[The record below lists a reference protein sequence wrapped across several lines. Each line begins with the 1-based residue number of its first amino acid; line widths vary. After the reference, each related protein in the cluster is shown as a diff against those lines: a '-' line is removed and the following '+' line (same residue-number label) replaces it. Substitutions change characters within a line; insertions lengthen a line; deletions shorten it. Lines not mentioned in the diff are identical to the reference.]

1 MDGSTQFGPSNRYGF
16 FPKALRAC
24 DQRTKVC
31 HSTDSKEYE
40 WWIDLKLSK
49 AQLEQYNSYNDMQQE
64 KKELKHKIKEAKDKG
79 ESFIELQK
87 EYDEKF
93 GKQAQKDKLKEAEE
107 KDKESHTK
115 AETEYKSI
123 LGDDNDEDSEV
134 KDTDEKD
141 TEEE

>member
-1 MDGSTQFGPSNRYGF
+1 MRA
-16 FPKALRAC
+16 KALSSFKKNM
-24 DQRTKVC
+24 TK
-31 HSTDSKEYE
+31 
-40 WWIDLKLSK
+40 
-49 AQLEQYNSYNDMQQE
+49 
-64 KKELKHKIKEAKDKG
+64 
-79 ESFIELQK
+79 
-87 EYDEKF
+87 KF

>member
-1 MDGSTQFGPSNRYGF
+1 MSFKKNR
-16 FPKALRAC
+16 
-24 DQRTKVC
+24 T
-31 HSTDSKEYE
+31 
-40 WWIDLKLSK
+40 
-49 AQLEQYNSYNDMQQE
+49 
-64 KKELKHKIKEAKDKG
+64 
-79 ESFIELQK
+79 
-87 EYDEKF
+87 EKF

>member
-1 MDGSTQFGPSNRYGF
+1 MTLSF
-16 FPKALRAC
+16 
-24 DQRTKVC
+24 QR
-31 HSTDSKEYE
+31 HS
-40 WWIDLKLSK
+40 LSSIT
-49 AQLEQYNSYNDMQQE
+49 A
-64 KKELKHKIKEAKDKG
+64 KG

>member
-1 MDGSTQFGPSNRYGF
+1 MLFFSEFTLRIEDCVFEYGEG
-16 FPKALRAC
+16 LRREGEKSLDKREKKYIKC
-24 DQRTKVC
+24 
-31 HSTDSKEYE
+31 
-40 WWIDLKLSK
+40 IDKYMS
-49 AQLEQYNSYNDMQQE
+49 NSYNDMQKE

>member
-1 MDGSTQFGPSNRYGF
+1 
-16 FPKALRAC
+16 
-24 DQRTKVC
+24 
-31 HSTDSKEYE
+31 
-40 WWIDLKLSK
+40 
-49 AQLEQYNSYNDMQQE
+49 MQKE

-115 AETEYKSI
+115 AEEEYKSI
-123 LGDDNDEDSEV
+123 LDEDSEDADSEV